1 MVIDDQYRAVAH
13 RAIVARGG
21 HPTHQ
26 GNPYEFEV
34 GSSRCENRRMRRVGW
49 FAAWVAGLTL
59 AVASV
64 GFVRRDP
71 DLAFAAS
78 VVEIVAEVLA
88 GGALIAGGLVIARRG
103 ASRAFGLLLVAGG
116 CGWFLLEWNN
126 PGVGSALVF
135 TVGLVLYAAAP
146 PFIAHGLLVYP
157 SRKLRAAGNMVVAI
171 GYSWSLL
178 LLGLLSALIYDPAA
192 HGCFQCPRNL
202 LLIDGSFTV
211 YRRLNHFAL
220 YLGLAWS
227 VLVLALLVWR
237 LARATPARRL
247 RQAPVL
253 ISGCAYLGLVAADL
267 ATSLSRGYLSN
278 DPIDRKL
285 RLAQAAAIVAMT
297 LALAW
302 SAGRPRR
309 TRSRLAR
316 LVLDLSSAPSAG
328 GLEPALSR
336 ALDDPDLRLAYPV
349 GGGRYIDAEG
359 HPTVPPGSSTAL
371 LRGGIEVA
379 RVIHRPGLLDDP
391 GLVDALAVT
400 ARLALDIER
409 LRAELLAHLAELRS
423 SRARVVATGDRER
436 RRLERDLHDGAQQR
450 LVALTLEL
458 GLLRAR
464 LQARTHRDSA
474 LLARVAEAEGELR
487 GALQELRA
495 LASGIFPAVLADEG
509 LAAAVE
515 ALAEDQP
522 GTIRI
527 VSLPEQRLKPEVE
540 SAAYRVVAN
549 TVKRTLR
556 TPVSVAA
563 RADEEMLVV
572 EIASNGPIPDL
583 ADLGDLEDRV
593 GALDGTIEVH
603 QADGH
608 ARIRAEIPCES

>member
-1 MVIDDQYRAVAH
+1 
-13 RAIVARGG
+13 
-21 HPTHQ
+21 
-26 GNPYEFEV
+26 
-34 GSSRCENRRMRRVGW
+34 MRRVGW
-49 FAAWVAGLTL
+49 IAAWVAGLML

-64 GFVRRDP
+64 GFARSDP
-71 DLAFAAS
+71 DLAYAAS
-78 VVEIVAEVLA
+78 GLEIAAEVLA

-103 ASRAFGLLLVAGG
+103 SPRTFGLVLVAGG

-126 PGVGSALVF
+126 PGVDSPLVF
-135 TVGLVLYAAAP
+135 TVGLLLYAAAP

-157 SRKLRAAGNMVVAI
+157 SRKLRRVERVTVVT
-171 GYSWSLL
+171 GYFWSLL
-178 LLGLLSALIYDPAA
+178 LLGLLSALIYNPAA

-202 LLIDGSFTV
+202 LLIHSNSTIYRSLNRFTI
-211 YRRLNHFAL
+211 
-220 YLGLAWS
+220 YLGLAWA

-237 LARATPARRL
+237 FARATVASRL
-247 RQAPVL
+247 QHAPVL

-267 ATSLSRGYLSN
+267 AVSLGRGYLSN
-278 DPIDRKL
+278 DPIDRSL
-285 RLAQAAAIVAMT
+285 RTARAAAIVAMT

-302 SAGRPRR
+302 SAGRARR

-316 LVLDLSSAPSAG
+316 LVLELSAAPATG
-328 GLEPALSR
+328 RLEPALARTLGDSS
-336 ALDDPDLRLAYPV
+336 LRLAYPLA
-349 GGGRYIDAEG
+349 GGRYIDAEG
-359 HPTVPPGSSTAL
+359 HPTEPPGASTAL
-371 LRGGIEVA
+371 LRDGIEVA
-379 RVIHRPGLLDDP
+379 RVIHKPGLLDDP
-391 GLVDALAVT
+391 GLVDALAAT
-400 ARLALDIER
+400 ARLALDNER

-464 LQARTHRDSA
+464 LQAQPHRDTA
-474 LLARVAEAEGELR
+474 LLARIAEADSRLHT
-487 GALQELRA
+487 ALQELRV

-515 ALAEDQP
+515 ALAEDRP

-527 VSLPEQRLKPEVE
+527 KLLPDKRLDPAVE
-540 SAAYRVVAN
+540 LAAYRVIAD
-549 TVKRTLR
+549 TVKRTLS

-563 RADEEMLVV
+563 RADDGKLVV
-572 EIASNGPIPDL
+572 EIAGNGPLPDL

-603 QADGH
+603 DADGH